1 MKNWVYYMREGIK
14 NMWKKKVVPD
24 YRMAEKKWRKR
35 DAIELL
41 EEIDPH
47 CSKSFDINEYGDDDW
62 ANPEEVEDKK

>member
-24 YRMAEKKWRKR
+24 YRTAEREWRKK

-41 EEIDPH
+41 EEIDPQIRTLQISLQTSDSFC
-47 CSKSFDINEYGDDDW
+47 CSSS
-62 ANPEEVEDKK
+62 

>member
-24 YRMAEKKWRKR
+24 YRTAEREWRKK

-41 EEIDPH
+41 EEIDPQIR
-47 CSKSFDINEYGDDDW
+47 KDENE
-62 ANPEEVEDKK
+62 NN